1 MDLDTFLTTLYVLI
15 DDWYKREMSV
25 RMKRHAGPALQMSD
39 SELLTISIAAQW
51 RVGVPWQS
59 ERGIVRYMLQHGQ
72 SWFPRMLKRSQ
83 FNQRLRHLW
92 AAFVCLQQ
100 ELGQRLSSGAMYEVV
115 DCAPVP
121 HCSLGQAIRLVRY

>member
-1 MDLDTFLTTLYVLI
+1 MDLDTFLTTLYVVI

-39 SELLTISIAAQW
+39 SELLTIAIAAQW

-100 ELGQRLSSGAMYEVV
+100 ELGRCLAAALCMRWWIVRLYHTVAWGK
-115 DCAPVP
+115 
-121 HCSLGQAIRLVRY
+121 L

>member
-1 MDLDTFLTTLYVLI
+1 MDLDTLTTLYVMI

-39 SELLTISIAAQW
+39 SELLTIAIAAQW

-72 SWFPRMLKRSQ
+72 SWFPRMLKRS
-83 FNQRLRHLW
+83 L
-92 AAFVCLQQ
+92 
-100 ELGQRLSSGAMYEVV
+100 
-115 DCAPVP
+115 
-121 HCSLGQAIRLVRY
+121 